1 MDTTER
7 SSGKISMFGAAFM
20 GIGAMVGAGI
30 FALLGEAGA
39 IAGSAVW
46 LSFLIAGLI
55 SLLQGYSFAKLGR
68 RYPSRGG
75 LLEFFVQGFGNG
87 HLTGSA
93 SWLFYL
99 VGQLITVMVA
109 LSFAS
114 YAGAL
119 FFGDDV
125 SLKAEKLLAIFIIIV
140 MALLNLELARNA
152 VARVQTAIVWAVVAI
167 LGGFAF
173 ITMRNADYSLLSPDG
188 YPGVSSI
195 ISSVAV
201 TFFAFLGFSVV
212 AFVGPDME
220 DPDKNLPRA
229 MYISLILTT
238 ALYVSIAIGVFGM
251 LTLDEVIASGNTAIA
266 AAAEPI
272 LGAAGF
278 TIMTIAAV
286 FSTSSAVNSQFF
298 ATTGVTAYL
307 AEIGQ
312 FPHALGRKTGN
323 YGNFGTAISTVVV
336 IILTL
341 MFDLSAIASIGSAV
355 ALLIFMMVGVA
366 HLRLISE
373 TGAKR
378 GIVYLSIATVVI
390 TLLVFTFVT
399 LVDEPATAA
408 AMVGFIVLAVVVD
421 RFWRHIKALNG
432 PDTPTTGSS
441 GSLNA

>member
-1 MDTTER
+1 MDQGASR
-7 SSGKISMFGAAFM
+7 GKISMFSAAFM

-30 FALLGEAGA
+30 FALLGEAGS
-39 IAGSAVW
+39 IAGTAVW
-46 LSFLIAGLI
+46 LSFLIAGAI

-75 LLEFFVQGFGNG
+75 MLEFFVQGFGNG
-87 HLTGSA
+87 HLTGA
-93 SWLFYL
+93 TSWLFYL

-119 FFGDDV
+119 FWGDDIT
-125 SLKAEKLLAIFIIIV
+125 LQTEKLLAILIIIV
-140 MALLNLELARNA
+140 MALLNMELARGA
-152 VARVQTAIVWAVVAI
+152 VARVQTAIVWAVLGI
-167 LGGFAF
+167 LGGFAV
-173 ITMRNADYSLLSPDG
+173 ITLRNADYSMLSPDG
-188 YPGVSSI
+188 YPGAADIV
-195 ISSVAV
+195 SSVAI

-212 AFVGPDME
+212 AFIGPDMD

-229 MYISLILTT
+229 MYMSLIMTT
-238 ALYVSIAIGVFGM
+238 ALYVAIAIGVFGM

-312 FPHALGRKTGN
+312 FPAILGKKTGN

-336 IILTL
+336 IVLT
-341 MFDLSAIASIGSAV
+341 MIFDLSAIASIGSAV
-355 ALLIFMMVGVA
+355 ALIIFMMVGIA
-366 HLRLISE
+366 HLRLIGD

-378 GIVYLSIATVVI
+378 WIVYLSIVSVVV

-399 LVDEPATAA
+399 LVDEPATAI
-408 AMVGFIVLAVVVD
+408 AMVVFIVAAIVID
-421 RFWRHIKALNG
+421 RIWRNIGFLNR
-432 PDTPTTGSS
+432 PPAIEPVSSDATTS
-441 GSLNA
+441 

>member
-1 MDTTER
+1 ME
-7 SSGKISMFGAAFM
+7 SSAGRGKISMFSAAFM

-39 IAGSAVW
+39 IAGTAVW

-55 SLLQGYSFAKLGR
+55 SILQGYSFAKLGR

-75 LLEFFVQGFGNG
+75 MLEFFVQGFGNS
-87 HLTGSA
+87 HLTGA
-93 SWLFYL
+93 VSWLFYL

-119 FFGDDV
+119 FFGDDIN
-125 SLKAEKLLAIFIIIV
+125 AQTEKLLAIVIIIV
-140 MALLNLELARNA
+140 MAILNMELARGA
-152 VARVQTAIVWAVVAI
+152 VARVQTGIVWAVVAI

-173 ITMRNADYSLLSPDG
+173 ITLRNADYSLLSPDG
-188 YPGVSSI
+188 YPGASSI
-195 ISSVAV
+195 ISSVAI

-212 AFVGPDME
+212 AFIGPDME

-229 MYISLILTT
+229 MYLSLSLTT
-238 ALYVSIAIGVFGM
+238 ALYVAIAIGVFGM

-298 ATTGVTAYL
+298 ATTSVTGYL

-312 FPHALGRKTGN
+312 FPPILGKKTGN
-323 YGNFGTAISTVVV
+323 FGNLGTAISTVIV
-336 IILTL
+336 IVLTM

-355 ALLIFMMVGVA
+355 ALIIFTMVGIA
-366 HLRLISE
+366 HLRLLGE
-373 TGAKR
+373 TGANR
-378 GIVYLSIATVVI
+378 WIVYVSILTVVI

-399 LVDEPATAA
+399 LVDEPATAI
-408 AMVGFIVLAVVVD
+408 AMVAFVVIAIVIDRVWRGVGFLNRPLAVD
-421 RFWRHIKALNG
+421 
-432 PDTPTTGSS
+432 PGS
-441 GSLNA
+441 AD